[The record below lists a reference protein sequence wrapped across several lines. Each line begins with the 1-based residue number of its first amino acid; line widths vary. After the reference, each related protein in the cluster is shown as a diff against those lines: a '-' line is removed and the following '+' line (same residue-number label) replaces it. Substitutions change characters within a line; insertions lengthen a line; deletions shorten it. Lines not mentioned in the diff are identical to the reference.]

1 MRFKYVL
8 GLACGL
14 ALPPSVTAQTTTTPK
29 PPPQSPPNQFQA
41 APATPYPTPLYR
53 MNDVSGSLNLTQNQI
68 GNLNKLTD
76 QTQARYRDNYTKLGT
91 LNETERAARLQE
103 LHRQYNTD
111 WNKGA
116 QDIFNDTQRSR
127 YQQVNHQYGGF
138 NTFYDPEVQ
147 KRLNL
152 TADQMKGLGEQTE
165 WSNQQMQDINRM
177 GAMDATKG
185 TQMYRD
191 YWTQRQERFNKF
203 LTQEQQKTW
212 GVMTG
217 EQYTFQPTFVPSR

>member
-1 MRFKYVL
+1 
-8 GLACGL
+8 
-14 ALPPSVTAQTTTTPK
+14 
-29 PPPQSPPNQFQA
+29 
-41 APATPYPTPLYR
+41 
-53 MNDVSGSLNLTQNQI
+53 MNDVSTSLNLTPNQV

-76 QTQARYRDNYTKLGT
+76 QTQARYRDDYTKIGT
-91 LNETERAARLQE
+91 LNETERSARFQE
-103 LHRQYNTD
+103 LHRQYNAD

-152 TADQMKGLGEQTE
+152 TADQMKGLSEQTA
-165 WSNQQMQDINRM
+165 WRTQQLQDINRM

-203 LTQEQQKTW
+203 LTPEQQKTW
-212 GVMTG
+212 GEMTG
-217 EQYTFQPTFVPSR
+217 EQYKFQPTFVSSR